1 MALRG
6 KAYGAV
12 EGVRFP
18 FRVRENPSLGS
29 PLRQDAGRGVN
40 GARLAVRKIVGSNAD
55 VVGLRVLNKTHRLD
69 FG

>member
-6 KAYGAV
+6 KAYGSV

-29 PLRQDAGRGVN
+29 PSRQDAGRGVN
-40 GARLAVRKIVGSNAD
+40 GARLVVWKIVGRNAD
-55 VVGLRVLNKTHRLD
+55 VVGLRVLNKAHRLD